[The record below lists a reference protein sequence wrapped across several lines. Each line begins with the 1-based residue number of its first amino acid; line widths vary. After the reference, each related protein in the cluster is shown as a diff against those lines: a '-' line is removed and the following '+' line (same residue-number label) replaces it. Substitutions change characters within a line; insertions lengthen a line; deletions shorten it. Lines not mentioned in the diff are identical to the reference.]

1 MYVMLVRNGDMI
13 NVVRNTDGTSRLFTT
28 ERKAETFMREN
39 SDMFLSQIVKLEIQ
53 VIDMTDVD
61 IEMSLG
67 IPVFFSEGVVIELNK
82 KKLLILKKSIDDC
95 LKDME

>member
-1 MYVMLVRNGDMI
+1 
-13 NVVRNTDGTSRLFTT
+13 
-28 ERKAETFMREN
+28 
-39 SDMFLSQIVKLEIQ
+39 
-53 VIDMTDVD
+53 MTDVD